1 MSDNAQVIRDAYGC
15 FERGDIPSLLELM
28 SDDVEWETPRIV
40 PQGGTFNG
48 RDGVGEFFARIGENW
63 SELGIE
69 TENVIA
75 DGDRVIGLGVARGS
89 LAGGGDAEYGYCHAF
104 TVRDGKIVAFR
115 EYVAIDDKLG

>member
-1 MSDNAQVIRDAYGC
+1 MSDNAQIIRDAYAC

-40 PQGGTFNG
+40 PQGGKFHG
-48 RDGVGEFFARIGENW
+48 RDGVGEFFAGIAQNW

-69 TENVIA
+69 TDDPIA
-75 DGDRVIGLGVARGS
+75 NGDRVIGLGAARGS
-89 LAGGGDAEYGYCHAF
+89 LASGGDAEYGFCHVF

-115 EYVAIDDKLG
+115 EYIALDDKLG